1 MRTRTPRKSGGA
13 WTDGERG
20 MAAHEFVF
28 CNIYFRCGLSQC
40 RDAILNM
47 LHKAFNPP
55 KIYIKSLSGIPSE
68 FLPRHAAAHRRS
80 GTGSRLRFVLPCR
93 FGFCFTVYYNKCRWD
108 AQSVRAG
115 FRRFFRL
122 KIGFFSMRH
131 RLTGV
136 HEPHKRFAPNGRL
149 LFSAPTERG
158 TRTAAGVFALT
169 GRLLSLH
176 RLSGVLELR

>member
-1 MRTRTPRKSGGA
+1 
-13 WTDGERG
+13 
-20 MAAHEFVF
+20 
-28 CNIYFRCGLSQC
+28 
-40 RDAILNM
+40 M

-80 GTGSRLRFVLPCR
+80 GTGSRLWFVLPCR

-108 AQSVRAG
+108 AQSVRVG

-131 RLTGV
+131 RL
-136 HEPHKRFAPNGRL
+136 
-149 LFSAPTERG
+149 
-158 TRTAAGVFALT
+158 
-169 GRLLSLH
+169 
-176 RLSGVLELR
+176 SGVLELPLAGSPYPGGSFFQHRLTGARELRKRVRP